1 MTLSKLKCR
10 RFPVLIVALIISL
23 TGCGSQATSRI
34 KSDIA
39 VTNEITVAIGPELN
53 GKAMVNAAIPSSYT
67 SIDFCV
73 LDQNFNCVDQ
83 PTNMTFERMA
93 PDRKI
98 FSLPDSTI
106 LGTAIWK
113 FTAADSNG
121 SKIEQNIQIKPVD
134 NNPLPSTGA
143 LNWKVLLMASD
154 QGNQGAWIN
163 AFDNA
168 RKKLK
173 QIFTSKG
180 VPAAN
185 FRELS
190 LHPDQQSQSVKPTS
204 SENFLASM
212 KEFGTPTAND
222 ACLIH
227 MTSHG
232 SPGGFNIGSDRLSPA
247 ELDQAIVSG
256 CGDRPT
262 VVLVSACFS
271 GLYVLDKSNLKKP
284 NRIIL
289 TAARSDLTS
298 FGCSSE
304 AEYTYWDS
312 CLVESLPNATKWKA
326 LAADV
331 VSCITRKESGGEQ
344 SFPQTFIGADI
355 ADLDLPR

>member
-1 MTLSKLKCR
+1 MTLSKLKR
-10 RFPVLIVALIISL
+10 HRFPLLIATAVVSL
-23 TGCGSQATSRI
+23 AGCGPQATSRI
-34 KSDIA
+34 NADIA
-39 VTNEITVAIGPELN
+39 ATNEITVAIGPELN
-53 GKAMVNAAIPSSYT
+53 GKSTVNAAIPSSYT

-73 LDQNFNCVDQ
+73 LDQNFVCVD
-83 PTNMTFERMA
+83 PVTEMIFERIG

-98 FSLPDSTI
+98 FSLPDSMI
-106 LGTAIWK
+106 LGTAMWK
-113 FTAADSNG
+113 FTAVDSNG
-121 SKIEQNIQIKPVD
+121 YKIEHKVQIKSVD
-134 NNPLPSTGA
+134 NNPLPPTGA

-154 QGNQGAWIN
+154 QGNQRAWIN

-168 RKKLK
+168 RKKIK

-190 LHPDQQSQSVKPTS
+190 LHDDQQSQSVKPTS
-204 SENFLASM
+204 LANFLASM
-212 KEFGTPTAND
+212 KDFGTPAAND

-232 SPGGFNIGSDRLSPA
+232 SPNGFNIGFYRLSPA
-247 ELDQAIVSG
+247 ELDQAIISG

-298 FGCSSE
+298 FGCSAE

-312 CLVESLPNATKWKA
+312 CLVETFPTATKWKE
-326 LAADV
+326 LAANV
-331 VSCITRKESGGEQ
+331 VSCISRKESGRAQ
-344 SFPQTFIGADI
+344 SFPQTFIGADV
-355 ADLDLPR
+355 ADLELPR